1 MTAWFFTAKVNVF
14 MNGSS
19 LKRIARAS
27 KMYSSTEVVRHFVIF
42 SSRSVCL
49 AGAVSL
55 YISIS
60 MFSKIAFASI
70 VLSRTNS
77 RMSDGPLSNAA
88 AAYCMN
94 RSGYKTSHVSV

>member
-1 MTAWFFTAKVNVF
+1 MTAWFFTAVNVF

-70 VLSRTNS
+70 VLPCTNW
-77 RMSDGPLSNAA
+77 RMSGLLSNAA

>member
-27 KMYSSTEVVRHFVIF
+27 KMYSSTESVRHFLIF

-60 MFSKIAFASI
+60 MFSKIAFASS
-70 VLSRTNS
+70 VFSLTNW
-77 RMSDGPLSNAA
+77 RMSGPLSNAA